1 MLFYYHN
8 KITSNY
14 QYFRVDHITDH
25 MNPHFH
31 TRFTSLRTAKDFFCS
46 HGQSRMYS
54 YRAFSVLIKDF
65 PNLPKEKKYI
75 EFSGHRFRCISCGE
89 TITEDIPCQCPFTR
103 VTWEMA
109 WWIIHL
115 LKGHMSLSTRLDFY
129 LLIIH
134 SQNFREKPIIP
145 SFSIFFPKTKK
156 QRAKA
161 RCFQKTGQNIGHAD
175 IKVQA
180 REFGK
185 NSCEVFLKLQSST
198 LELAFPPHT
207 CLL

>member
-1 MLFYYHN
+1 
-8 KITSNY
+8 
-14 QYFRVDHITDH
+14 
-25 MNPHFH
+25 
-31 TRFTSLRTAKDFFCS
+31 
-46 HGQSRMYS
+46 MYS

-75 EFSGHRFRCISCGE
+75 EFSGHRFRCISSGE

-115 LKGHMSLSTRLDFY
+115 LKGHMSISTLSDFY

-134 SQNFREKPIIP
+134 PQNFREKPIIP

-161 RCFQKTGQNIGHAD
+161 RCFQKTGQNILLCSGEAEYFF
-175 IKVQA
+175 IKRQYPESILMQNKMFNA
-180 REFGK
+180 HLP
-185 NSCEVFLKLQSST
+185 C
-198 LELAFPPHT
+198 
-207 CLL
+207 

>member
-25 MNPHFH
+25 MNPHCH

-75 EFSGHRFRCISCGE
+75 EFSGHRFRCISCGRGDHNGRYSLPMPFYARYLGNGLVDHPL
-89 TITEDIPCQCPFTR
+89 TEGPYVHFHPFR
-103 VTWEMA
+103 FLPA
-109 WWIIHL
+109 DYSSP
-115 LKGHMSLSTRLDFY
+115 K
-129 LLIIH
+129 
-134 SQNFREKPIIP
+134 
-145 SFSIFFPKTKK
+145 FP
-156 QRAKA
+156 
-161 RCFQKTGQNIGHAD
+161 
-175 IKVQA
+175 
-180 REFGK
+180 
-185 NSCEVFLKLQSST
+185 
-198 LELAFPPHT
+198 
-207 CLL
+207 

>member
-25 MNPHFH
+25 MNPHCH
-31 TRFTSLRTAKDFFCS
+31 TRFTSLRTVKDFFCS

-89 TITEDIPCQCPFTR
+89 TITEDINTLLRALPGKWPGGSSTYWKAICPFPPFQIFTCWLFIPKIS
-103 VTWEMA
+103 VKN
-109 WWIIHL
+109 L
-115 LKGHMSLSTRLDFY
+115 LY
-129 LLIIH
+129 
-134 SQNFREKPIIP
+134 Q
-145 SFSIFFPKTKK
+145 
-156 QRAKA
+156 
-161 RCFQKTGQNIGHAD
+161 
-175 IKVQA
+175 
-180 REFGK
+180 
-185 NSCEVFLKLQSST
+185 VFLYFPENEKTAGKSSLFSQDRT
-198 LELAFPPHT
+198 KHWP
-207 CLL
+207 CWY

>member
-25 MNPHFH
+25 MNPHCH

-75 EFSGHRFRCISCGE
+75 EFSGHRFRCISSGE

-115 LKGHMSLSTRLDFY
+115 LKGHMSISTLSDFY

-134 SQNFREKPIIP
+134 PQNFREKPIIP

-161 RCFQKTGQNIGHAD
+161 RCFQKTGQNILLCSGEAEYFF
-175 IKVQA
+175 IKRQYPESILMQNKMFNA
-180 REFGK
+180 HLP
-185 NSCEVFLKLQSST
+185 C
-198 LELAFPPHT
+198 
-207 CLL
+207 

>member
-1 MLFYYHN
+1 MLFCYHN
-8 KITSNY
+8 KITFNY

-25 MNPHFH
+25 MNPHCH
-31 TRFTSLRTAKDFFCS
+31 TRFTSLRTAKDVFCS

-54 YRAFSVLIKDF
+54 YRAFSVLIKAF

-75 EFSGHRFRCISCGE
+75 EFSGHRFRCISSGE

-115 LKGHMSLSTRLDFY
+115 LKGHMSISTLSDFY

-134 SQNFREKPIIP
+134 PQNFRKKPNYTKFFYIFPENEKTAGK
-145 SFSIFFPKTKK
+145 SSLFSEDRTKHWP
-156 QRAKA
+156 
-161 RCFQKTGQNIGHAD
+161 C
-175 IKVQA
+175 
-180 REFGK
+180 
-185 NSCEVFLKLQSST
+185 
-198 LELAFPPHT
+198 
-207 CLL
+207 

>member
-25 MNPHFH
+25 MNPHGH

-89 TITEDIPCQCPFTR
+89 TIMEDIPCQCPFTR

-115 LKGHMSLSTRLDFY
+115 LKGHMSISTLSDFY

-161 RCFQKTGQNIGHAD
+161 RCFHKTGQNIGHVD

-180 REFGK
+180 
-185 NSCEVFLKLQSST
+185 
-198 LELAFPPHT
+198 
-207 CLL
+207 

>member
-25 MNPHFH
+25 MNPHCH
-31 TRFTSLRTAKDFFCS
+31 TRFTSLRTVKDFFCS

-89 TITEDIPCQCPFTR
+89 TITEDINT
-103 VTWEMA
+103 
-109 WWIIHL
+109 L
-115 LKGHMSLSTRLDFY
+115 L
-129 LLIIH
+129 
-134 SQNFREKPIIP
+134 
-145 SFSIFFPKTKK
+145 
-156 QRAKA
+156 RALP
-161 RCFQKTGQNIGHAD
+161 
-175 IKVQA
+175 
-180 REFGK
+180 GK
-185 NSCEVFLKLQSST
+185 WPGGSST
-198 LELAFPPHT
+198 Y
-207 CLL
+207 